1 MKLMKKI
8 RSYLTKIKKMLRPKL
23 YLKRNKVEKDNEM
36 KQPFYVDIKEKLKF
50 EFGKYQILI
59 VKTNEYRII
68 GNFQILFLIPLNILS
83 IYQLVQY
90 FYIMNPYYISL
101 WVAGNIIFTRFNY
114 TFYKHI
120 VSIIDEIY
128 ILEDGKHLEIHLLN
142 KFKPLRVD
150 NREIRM
156 INRNDAYYL
165 QRLSG
170 KLMTKF
176 IPLKIKE
183 RFYLIPKKMYIHN
196 QKLFSIVLDGNYLD
210 TNNKN
215 I

>member
-1 MKLMKKI
+1 
-8 RSYLTKIKKMLRPKL
+8 
-23 YLKRNKVEKDNEM
+23 
-36 KQPFYVDIKEKLKF
+36 
-50 EFGKYQILI
+50 
-59 VKTNEYRII
+59 
-68 GNFQILFLIPLNILS
+68 
-83 IYQLVQY
+83 
-90 FYIMNPYYISL
+90 
-101 WVAGNIIFTRFNY
+101 
-114 TFYKHI
+114 
-120 VSIIDEIY
+120 
-128 ILEDGKHLEIHLLN
+128 
-142 KFKPLRVD
+142 
-150 NREIRM
+150 M

-215 I
+215 IWIKNKINKIFYIIDKKCFIYEIYL